1 MIYIGRRVI
10 QNTNKD
16 NTYLGSGIAFNNAFK
31 LYGEKNFKRE
41 ILEYCSDNDSLNACE
56 IRWVK
61 IFKANQLEIGY
72 NLTEGGNAGDKI
84 SKHPNKVEIIK
95 RRVETW
101 KANFH
106 ASEERR
112 LRNKEQLKEA
122 KKNRDFTKISKKRK
136 RVVEI
141 DINTN
146 LIVNIYDSIT
156 LLEEELNI
164 TGVSTSIRLNNL
176 CHNKYYRFF
185 REDGIYDKWVKKD
198 VWNKGLKGLVKRN
211 KTTFKKNQIPW
222 NKDKGGYTSKSKSKW
237 TKDRV
242 PWNKNMTPVEIESI
256 EYIEDIPDYVY
267 NIEVR
272 DNHNYYVNGI
282 LTHNCDDPQNPK
294 MAASEVERKNVKNF
308 YDTTLYSRLNQP
320 ELGVRI
326 VVMQRLAEE
335 DLSGHLIITSPEKH
349 KHICIPVEVDLTK
362 LEKENISPKELIKY
376 YDKDGLYWPSRF
388 SKSIIEDYIKR
399 LGSKE
404 AAGQLYQRPA
414 PKEGNMVKEAWF
426 DILDPT
432 TLIRDLRYEPMMF
445 YVDTAESEE
454 QQENGDSTAIV
465 TAYKKDNIVYICNIV
480 KVKKAFY
487 ELTKY
492 IPEHVKDNLYSQFS
506 MIKVEPKSSGKSIV
520 SQLRAVTQLNIV
532 ELPAPKD
539 SKVVRLSSVT
549 PMLESRRVK
558 FLQGNYL
565 QPFMN
570 NLLVFPNGKHDDDV
584 DAFIHCVE
592 DLLTGSDFDFAF
604 TS

>member
-1 MIYIGRRVI
+1 MSEKELRKKEIALSILESGEFEKSLIRQIHSDSYFEFFKQAYKILLSGEHYSDNWHIEYLCGELQQELERIRRREVRKKDLVI
-10 QNTNKD
+10 NIPFRSAKSLICTIVFPVWCWTQDQSIKLICTSYSASLALEHAQLSRSLIFSEWFQNLYGNLIRFEDDQNAAGFYKIKGGGFRKSVGMGGQIT
-16 NTYLGSGIAFNNAFK
+16 GSGA
-31 LYGEKNFKRE
+31 
-41 ILEYCSDNDSLNACE
+41 D
-56 IRWVK
+56 
-61 IFKANQLEIGY
+61 
-72 NLTEGGNAGDKI
+72 
-84 SKHPNKVEIIK
+84 II
-95 RRVETW
+95 
-101 KANFH
+101 
-106 ASEERR
+106 
-112 LRNKEQLKEA
+112 
-122 KKNRDFTKISKKRK
+122 
-136 RVVEI
+136 
-141 DINTN
+141 
-146 LIVNIYDSIT
+146 IV
-156 LLEEELNI
+156 
-164 TGVSTSIRLNNL
+164 
-176 CHNKYYRFF
+176 
-185 REDGIYDKWVKKD
+185 
-198 VWNKGLKGLVKRN
+198 
-211 KTTFKKNQIPW
+211 
-222 NKDKGGYTSKSKSKW
+222 
-237 TKDRV
+237 
-242 PWNKNMTPVEIESI
+242 
-256 EYIEDIPDYVY
+256 
-267 NIEVR
+267 
-272 DNHNYYVNGI
+272 
-282 LTHNCDDPQNPK
+282 DDPQNPK

-445 YVDTAESEE
+445 YIDTAESEE

-487 ELTKY
+487 ELTKF
-492 IPEHVKDNLYSQFS
+492 IPDHVKDNLYSQFS

-520 SQLRAVTQLNIV
+520 SQLRAVTLLNIV

-565 QPFMN
+565 DPFMK